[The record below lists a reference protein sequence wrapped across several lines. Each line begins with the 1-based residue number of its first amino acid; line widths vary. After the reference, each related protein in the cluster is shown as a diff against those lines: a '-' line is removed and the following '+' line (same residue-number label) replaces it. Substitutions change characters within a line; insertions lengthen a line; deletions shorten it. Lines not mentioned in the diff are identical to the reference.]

1 MGEATQFYGDRKMT
15 TNSNKTFNNSIV
27 MSSVKGNL
35 CKDPVGPFKSQSGR
49 EYLAFTIACNH
60 INKNPTDTWY
70 PRVFMFGECMS
81 VAAGL
86 KKGDFIEISHALL
99 NPSAVQ
105 QPWTD
110 AEGNQRPQA
119 DALMVFSKKTTG
131 GVTIPV
137 NVLRRKKSIVT
148 EPKINKIV
156 SMRKEHPQEAT
167 EQEVSVTEEVM
178 ATIEEEQVLQALQ
191 SE

>member
-1 MGEATQFYGDRKMT
+1 MGETTQIYGDRKMT

-35 CKDPVGPFKSQSGR
+35 VKDPVGPYTSQSGR
-49 EYLAFTIACNH
+49 EYLSFTVACNH
-60 INKNPTDTWY
+60 INKNAKDTWY

-86 KKGDFIEISHALL
+86 KKGDFIEITHALL

-105 QPWTD
+105 PTWTD

-119 DALMVFSKKTTG
+119 DALMVFPKKGST

-137 NVLRRKKSIVT
+137 TVLRRKATRPQQK
-148 EPKINKIV
+148 
-156 SMRKEHPQEAT
+156 KEVVQ
-167 EQEVSVTEEVM
+167 QTEETMVIAEEAM
-178 ATIEEEQVLQALQ
+178 ATIEEQQVIQALQ